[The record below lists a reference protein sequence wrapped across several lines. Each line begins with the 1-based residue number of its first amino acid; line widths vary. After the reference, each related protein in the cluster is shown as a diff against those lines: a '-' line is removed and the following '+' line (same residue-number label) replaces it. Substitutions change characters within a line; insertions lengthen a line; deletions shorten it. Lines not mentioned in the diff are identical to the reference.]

1 MKKNGRKG
9 LFMPYSLKFNLAMK
23 LTVILLVVSIFSVQ
37 ANGYGQKTK
46 VTFDLDHV
54 EMREVLE
61 TIESLTDFKFLY
73 NDKKIDAAKLV
84 SIKALN
90 EPLSEVLDELFEGTS
105 IYYVLRKKQIV
116 LKVRPLTGQ
125 SALPKE
131 KIILNIEKDIQRS
144 VSGLVTD
151 DKGLP
156 LSGANI
162 LEKGTNN
169 GTQADFDGNFSI
181 EVADDNSILVIS
193 YIGFAS
199 KESTLTGAVSAV
211 KGSELVI
218 SGAANI
224 SETMAGRIS
233 GLSIEPVSGE
243 PGVNPVIRIRGI
255 GTTGSSN
262 PLVVIDGIIRD
273 NLADIDPTIIESVSV
288 LKDAAAVAAYGVGG
302 ANGVL
307 LITTKTGNIGEPLIS
322 FGAYYGNQKPT
333 WLPNPLNAVDY
344 MKLQNEATTNVS
356 SSTPPPFTSD
366 YINNYNENHATDPDM
381 YPDARPSDLL
391 NTSIPVQNYTLTAS
405 GGSGST
411 SYFLGGGY
419 FQQDGFFDQ
428 IKFNR
433 YNFNANIKS
442 KITESTTISANVI
455 YSFGNKDELAPSY
468 SSSSM
473 LRWLYFV
480 KPISPLY
487 FSNGKWGDSNN
498 TSLVGGLNSGSYNKV
513 NRASLLNTISVDQQL
528 PFVKGLSV
536 NGTFSFDLNNNF
548 TKGFSQPAYYWTQD
562 LTTTPYTYTEN
573 VSNMEQSS
581 LPNPALYE
589 SYSNGQ
595 TFTYQGI
602 VNYHRTFDVHDITF
616 LGVAELRKSNYKNLN
631 ASMINFELAIDE
643 FDLGSSNTS
652 DYSIGGSSSEA
663 TQVGYVYKA
672 GYIYDNKYMVE
683 VAGRYDGHYY
693 FAPGKRFGF
702 FPSFSVGW
710 RLSEERFMESF
721 DFINSLKLRGS
732 WGKSGNLAGSAYQF
746 LAGYSFNPN
755 QYAFGGNM
763 VPGAYPNNEANP
775 NITWEVS
782 NKSNVGIEA
791 NLWKNLLTIE
801 ADYFYERRNGMLL
814 PPAITVP
821 FEYGIGLSDENEGV
835 MDNHGFEIAIG
846 SIHQFQNGLKLE
858 LSGNFSF
865 ARNKMVNVFES
876 AATYDNPNRRRTG
889 RPINTP
895 FGYRATGLFSTSDDI
910 NGDGIIDG
918 NDGYN
923 IVQFSELHPGD
934 IIYEDI
940 NKDGKIDSNDEVPIG
955 YSTYPEIT
963 YGFTPAIE
971 WKGFD
976 LALFFQGVGR
986 NSLDVN
992 NRFQTIS
999 LYNTQ
1004 SNTDYE
1010 YYNNRWTPENEN
1022 ARYPRAYIGP
1032 NPNNNSVNSSFWYV
1046 KADYLRLKNATL
1058 GYSIPKSILKNIN
1071 NLRVYFTGTNIF
1083 TFSKVD
1089 FFDPEAI
1096 QRGGGAGNYP
1106 AMKQYIF
1113 GMKLTL

>member
-1 MKKNGRKG
+1 M
-9 LFMPYSLKFNLAMK
+9 
-23 LTVILLVVSIFSVQ
+23 
-37 ANGYGQKTK
+37 
-46 VTFDLDHV
+46 
-54 EMREVLE
+54 
-61 TIESLTDFKFLY
+61 
-73 NDKKIDAAKLV
+73 
-84 SIKALN
+84 
-90 EPLSEVLDELFEGTS
+90 
-105 IYYVLRKKQIV
+105 
-116 LKVRPLTGQ
+116 
-125 SALPKE
+125 
-131 KIILNIEKDIQRS
+131 
-144 VSGLVTD
+144 
-151 DKGLP
+151 
-156 LSGANI
+156 
-162 LEKGTNN
+162 
-169 GTQADFDGNFSI
+169 
-181 EVADDNSILVIS
+181 
-193 YIGFAS
+193 
-199 KESTLTGAVSAV
+199 
-211 KGSELVI
+211 
-218 SGAANI
+218 
-224 SETMAGRIS
+224 
-233 GLSIEPVSGE
+233 
-243 PGVNPVIRIRGI
+243 
-255 GTTGSSN
+255 
-262 PLVVIDGIIRD
+262 
-273 NLADIDPTIIESVSV
+273 
-288 LKDAAAVAAYGVGG
+288 
-302 ANGVL
+302 
-307 LITTKTGNIGEPLIS
+307 
-322 FGAYYGNQKPT
+322 
-333 WLPNPLNAVDY
+333 
-344 MKLQNEATTNVS
+344 
-356 SSTPPPFTSD
+356 
-366 YINNYNENHATDPDM
+366 
-381 YPDARPSDLL
+381 
-391 NTSIPVQNYTLTAS
+391 
-405 GGSGST
+405 
-411 SYFLGGGY
+411 
-419 FQQDGFFDQ
+419 
-428 IKFNR
+428 
-433 YNFNANIKS
+433 
-442 KITESTTISANVI
+442 
-455 YSFGNKDELAPSY
+455 
-468 SSSSM
+468 
-473 LRWLYFV
+473 
-480 KPISPLY
+480 
-487 FSNGKWGDSNN
+487 
-498 TSLVGGLNSGSYNKV
+498 
-513 NRASLLNTISVDQQL
+513 
-528 PFVKGLSV
+528 
-536 NGTFSFDLNNNF
+536 
-548 TKGFSQPAYYWTQD
+548 
-562 LTTTPYTYTEN
+562 
-573 VSNMEQSS
+573 
-581 LPNPALYE
+581 
-589 SYSNGQ
+589 
-595 TFTYQGI
+595 
-602 VNYHRTFDVHDITF
+602 
-616 LGVAELRKSNYKNLN
+616 
-631 ASMINFELAIDE
+631 
-643 FDLGSSNTS
+643 
-652 DYSIGGSSSEA
+652 
-663 TQVGYVYKA
+663 GYVYKA

-1071 NLRVYFTGTNIF
+1071 IDNLRVYFTGTNIF